1 MLLDSDIIFQNP
13 VELICEKLY
22 NVTILYSEKR
32 KGHMANNNTKFRVSF
47 NSPVILS
54 FTILCFL
61 AMLLSY
67 ATNGRSNAMVFS
79 VYRSSFLD
87 PMTYVRFLGHIV
99 GHAGWEHLFGNIML
113 ILVVGPLLEEKYGS
127 ANLLFVIIITAL
139 ATGAVHFALFPRV
152 MLLGASGVVFALI
165 LLSSF
170 TCVGEGEIP
179 LTFILVAVI
188 YIGQQVYQGLFV
200 QDNISNLT
208 HILGGLVGA
217 GLGFIMN
224 RNKISRY

>member
-1 MLLDSDIIFQNP
+1 
-13 VELICEKLY
+13 
-22 NVTILYSEKR
+22 
-32 KGHMANNNTKFRVSF
+32 MANRSTKFKISF

-61 AMLLSY
+61 AMLLNY
-67 ATNGRSNAMVFS
+67 ATDGRSNAMLFS
-79 VYRSSFLD
+79 VYRSSLLE
-87 PMTYVRFLGHIV
+87 MTTYVRFLGHVI
-99 GHAGWEHLFGNIML
+99 GHAGWEHLFGNITL

-127 ANLLFVIIITAL
+127 ANLLFVILTTAF
-139 ATGAVHFALFPRV
+139 ATGIVHFLLFPRV

-170 TCVGEGEIP
+170 TCVREGEIP
-179 LTFILVAVI
+179 LTFILVAII
-188 YIGQQVYQGLFV
+188 YIGQQIYEGLFI

-217 GLGFIMN
+217 GLGFVMN
-224 RNKISRY
+224 RNKMSRYD